1 MKSMTKETLNV
12 ISVEQAGNLA
22 GLFIERVKRTPNA
35 IAYRYY
41 DPKQTAWRTHTWTE
55 ASLQV
60 IAIQNALIKEELQAG
75 DRVAIMLNNCP
86 QWAYFEQAALGL
98 GLVVVP
104 LYTNDRANNV
114 AYVLQDAGVK
124 LLFIDN
130 EITLKLLEPIS
141 SQLQGLLRIITAEA
155 CAVMS
160 LYPRL
165 ASMADWKSNDKK
177 SPSLPKIDIDDLATL
192 VYTSGTTGRS
202 KGVMLSHRNILF
214 NASSAI
220 EIFPIYREDVML
232 SFLPLSHMLERTLG
246 YYIPMMCGSTVAYA
260 RSVQDL
266 AEDLLSQRP
275 TILISVPRIYERVYN
290 KIMTQLEHKS
300 PFAKYL
306 FKSAIELGW
315 QRFKAGSRGGIR
327 WPILNALV
335 GKKVMAKLG
344 GRLRLAICGGAPL
357 SPEVA
362 KTFIG
367 LGLNLIQGYGLTE
380 TSPIISG
387 NPTENNEPASVGIAF
402 PGIEVKIGENDELLV
417 RSPSNMLGYWQNPE
431 ATEAIIDTDG
441 WLRTGDKGRIEN
453 DHIFIT
459 GRLKDIIILSNGEK
473 VPPADLEVAISLDP
487 LFEQV
492 LIIGEGRPFLT
503 AIIVLEQEAWRNI
516 SNQENFNNQDPNYL
530 TTKPVR
536 EFVLGRIAERLKDFP
551 GYTSVRAVTLQ
562 HEQWTIDGA
571 TMTPTMKLRRSV
583 IIDRNLEVIEKM
595 YEGH

>member
-1 MKSMTKETLNV
+1 MTKRLLDV
-12 ISVEQAGNLA
+12 VSIEQAGSLA
-22 GLFIERVKRTPNA
+22 GLFIERVKRTPNT

-41 DPKQTAWRTHTWTE
+41 DTKQAAWRTHTWAE
-55 ASLQV
+55 ASKKVL
-60 IAIQNALIKEELQAG
+60 AIQNALSKEELQAG
-75 DRVAIMLNNCP
+75 DRVAIMLKNCP

-130 EITLKLLEPIS
+130 ELSLKLLEPIS
-141 SQLQGLLRIITAEA
+141 SQLQGLSRIISADA
-155 CAVMS
+155 CPAMP

-165 ASMADWKSNDKK
+165 ASMEDWLSNDNA
-177 SPSLPKIDIDDLATL
+177 SPLLPKIHIDDLATL
-192 VYTSGTTGRS
+192 VYTSGTTGS
-202 KGVMLSHRNILF
+202 PKGVMLSHRNILF
-214 NASSAI
+214 NVSAAV
-220 EIFPIYREDVML
+220 EIFPIYAEDVML

-290 KIMTQLEHKS
+290 KIITQLEHK
-300 PFAKYL
+300 PAFAKYL
-306 FKSAIELGW
+306 FNSAVELGW
-315 QRFKAGSRGGIR
+315 QRFKMGDGGIR
-327 WPILNALV
+327 WLILNALI
-335 GKKVMAKLG
+335 GKKIMAKLG
-344 GRLRLAICGGAPL
+344 GCVRLAICGGAPL
-357 SPEVA
+357 NPDIA

-387 NPTENNEPASVGIAF
+387 NPVENNEPASVGVAL
-402 PGIEVKIGENDELLV
+402 PGIKVKIGDNDELLV
-417 RSPSNMLGYWQNPE
+417 RSPSNMLGYWHNPE
-431 ATEAIIDTDG
+431 ATEAIIDTEG
-441 WLRTGDKGRIEN
+441 WLYTGDKARIES
-453 DHIFIT
+453 DHIYIT
-459 GRLKDIIILSNGEK
+459 GRLKDIIVLSNGEK
-473 VPPADLEVAISLDP
+473 VSPVDIEATISLDP

-503 AIIVLEQEAWRNI
+503 AIITLKQEAWKNVSRL
-516 SNQENFNNQDPNYL
+516 QKFKNQDTNDL
-530 TTKPVR
+530 TAKAVR
-536 EFVLGRIAERLKDFP
+536 HFVLARIAERLKGFP

-562 HEQWTIDGA
+562 HEQWTIDDA
-571 TMTPTMKLRRSV
+571 TMTPTMKLRRAV
-583 IIDRNLEVIEKM
+583 IIERNLEIIEKM
-595 YEGH
+595 YQGH